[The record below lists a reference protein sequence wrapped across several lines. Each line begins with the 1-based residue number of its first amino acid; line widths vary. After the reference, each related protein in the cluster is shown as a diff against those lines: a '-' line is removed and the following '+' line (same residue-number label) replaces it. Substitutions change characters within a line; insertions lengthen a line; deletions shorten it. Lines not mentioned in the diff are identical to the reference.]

1 VCGLLGALHG
11 AAAIPAE
18 LRLKVESYVWTPDCP
33 HGGNCVRP
41 EQLRGSQLA
50 PLAAQLFRRAL
61 DDGAETAAA
70 AAAAA
75 AAAHEG
81 REAGAT

>member
-1 VCGLLGALHG
+1 MCGLLGALHG

-18 LRLKVESYVWTPDCP
+18 LRFKVESYVWTPDCP

-50 PLAAQLFRRAL
+50 PLAAQLFRRAVE
-61 DDGAETAAA
+61 DGAET
-70 AAAAA
+70 AAAA